1 MSRTI
6 VLPPPLMFFTFRLDN
21 MREDEETFALQL
33 VSISNIPLPTGPNV
47 FFRETLQLT
56 IVDGDG
62 MITLLVR

>member
-1 MSRTI
+1 
-6 VLPPPLMFFTFRLDN
+6 MFFTFRLDN